1 MCVTPECA
9 HASVLYGRVSE
20 RKCVSERYG
29 CVLMVA
35 FLSPC
40 LNFLAYF
47 SIGGMSVCVGVGVGG
62 WERERVGEREGE
74 RERGEREREREGER
88 ERGGEREGRERDREG
103 EREGERERGR
113 ERGGERERGRERE
126 CVCVCVCVCCLLY
139 TSPSPRD
146 DNRSRMPSSA

>member
-40 LNFLAYF
+40 LNCLAYF

-74 RERGEREREREGER
+74 REREGREREREREGER
-88 ERGGEREGRERDREG
+88 EGGERDRD
-103 EREGERERGR
+103 
-113 ERGGERERGRERE
+113 
-126 CVCVCVCVCCLLY
+126 LSLIHI
-139 TSPSPRD
+139 
-146 DNRSRMPSSA
+146 